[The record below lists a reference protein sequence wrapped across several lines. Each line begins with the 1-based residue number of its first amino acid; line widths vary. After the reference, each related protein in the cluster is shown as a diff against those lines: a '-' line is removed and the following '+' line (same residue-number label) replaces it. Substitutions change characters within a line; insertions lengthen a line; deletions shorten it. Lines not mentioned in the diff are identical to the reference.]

1 MRPINLIPDEERRR
15 SSGVATRTGPVV
27 YLLVGALGVLLI
39 GVIMLVLF
47 TNSIHDREGEVTRL
61 ESEKAVATAQAAKL
75 AGYTSFRQVA
85 EGRTRTISELA
96 DSRFD
101 WVRVIRQLSLVL
113 PKDIYFEGL
122 KASSGGGSEAGVA
135 GPSLT
140 VLGCGAGQGAVA
152 GFVASLREID
162 GVTRVQ
168 LSQST
173 LNKSAGAGKEEG
185 SSDGGGS
192 PCSKPGM
199 AQFEIIV
206 AFDAAPPSPDS
217 ATGMAE
223 AGESESSTEGEGST
237 EEEGSTEGESEGSV
251 EGEGTTESNG
261 GVVTEGG
268 ASQSA
273 AVPSPGAAG

>member
-1 MRPINLIPDEERRR
+1 VRPINLIPDEERRR

-61 ESEKAVATAQAAKL
+61 ESEKAVATAQASKL
-75 AGYTSFRQVA
+75 AGYTSFKQVA

-113 PKDIYFEGL
+113 PKDVYFEGL
-122 KASSGGGSEAGVA
+122 KASAGGGSEAGVA

-140 VLGCGAGQGAVA
+140 VIGCGAGQGAVA

-173 LNKSAGAGKEEG
+173 LNKGEGAGKEG
-185 SSDGGGS
+185 SSEGGGS

-237 EEEGSTEGESEGSV
+237 EEEGSTESESEGSA
-251 EGEGTTESNG
+251 ESEGTTESNG